1 MTASNGTNGDSSKFT
16 EDPLYQKTMSLVRPN
31 WLKEKMEEGG
41 LGFSFGMSMT
51 FSPDVALLA
60 KVAGYTAVLINLE
73 HCRAG
78 IETACDVAC
87 ACLNIGISPIC
98 VIPSLQSDWISRLLD
113 NGVQGIIVPRTGT
126 AAMAK
131 ELVKFSKFRPLGER
145 PLTFTPQMQYQMPH
159 AEYAKLA
166 QNNTTLTMPMIETVE
181 GLENC
186 EEIAAVEGVDA
197 IFVGAW
203 DLADDMGIGG
213 QRDSPLLYEAL
224 SKICRAAMKYNKFVG
239 LGGMEPR
246 PDIISRLRKEFN
258 CVRYVMAG
266 RDTSVFQS
274 GMAAQVKAIKEI
286 EAST

>member
-1 MTASNGTNGDSSKFT
+1 MTASNGTNGDSAKMT
-16 EDPLYQKTMSLVRPN
+16 EDPLYQKTMSFIRPN
-31 WLKEKMEEGG
+31 WLKEKMEAGG

-98 VIPSLQSDWISRLLD
+98 VVPSLQSDWISRLLD

-131 ELVKFSKFRPLGER
+131 ELVKYSKFRPLGER
-145 PLTFTPQMQYQMPH
+145 PLTSTPQMQYQLPH
-159 AEYAKLA
+159 PEYAKIA

-197 IFVGAW
+197 VFVGAW

-224 SKICRAAMKYNKFVG
+224 SKICRAATKHNKYVG

-246 PDIISRLRKEFN
+246 PDIIAKLRKEFN

-266 RDTSVFQS
+266 RDTAVFQA
-274 GMAAQVKAIKEI
+274 GMNAQVKTIKEI